1 MTRADNRTSTVTIKK
16 IDDDVFVYLDEIA
29 LAKLGKDGTPEADR
43 WVMLEPGFIVADSAD
58 HTKLVIEY
66 EGRVIVLPWEEA
78 VQRSRDG

>member
-29 LAKLGKDGTPEADR
+29 LAKLGKDGTPEADT
-43 WVMLEPGFIVADSAD
+43 WVMLVADSAD